1 MAKNTLPYRKYGL
14 NGMLETSLPTLK
26 KVSFVIEH
34 LLERSGETAKLSQ
47 MVSFTMNDIN
57 HKIELKGFKE
67 KDAWF
72 ELKTTSTNEIV
83 DGFLVRFDLIR
94 YGFK

>member
-1 MAKNTLPYRKYGL
+1 MVNKLWTKWQEWPKNVITQIFQ
-14 NGMLETSLPTLK
+14 SLYNFIST
-26 KVSFVIEH
+26 
-34 LLERSGETAKLSQ
+34 LERNGETAKLSQ
-47 MVSFTMNDIN
+47 MVSFTMNNIN

-94 YGFK
+94 